1 MKTLFIKFIYEN
13 KIMNIIFATGILLFI
28 FLTLSFSANFNAYL
42 VVIPLIYYILN
53 TMQFKEKLISS
64 LLIYPISR
72 EAVVNFNFLVNIFL
86 MALSVI
92 FAFNYLLVIG
102 KIEFKSFL
110 IVFVAISLVM
120 AAYSFI
126 IPIKLKYGDNSNI
139 AVLIYIFP
147 SIFQI
152 IKNLFGIDLMNYFD
166 FSTIFKIVNFMIF
179 NFIIYIASYT
189 WAKRIIRNKDF

>member
-102 KIEFKSFL
+102 KIECKSFL

-126 IPIKLKYGDNSNI
+126 IPIKLKYGDNLN
-139 AVLIYIFP
+139 
-147 SIFQI
+147 
-152 IKNLFGIDLMNYFD
+152 
-166 FSTIFKIVNFMIF
+166 
-179 NFIIYIASYT
+179 
-189 WAKRIIRNKDF
+189 

>member
-28 FLTLSFSANFNAYL
+28 FLSFGFSANFNAYL

-53 TMQFKEKLISS
+53 TMQFKEKLIST

-126 IPIKLKYGDNSNI
+126 IPIKLKYGDNSSM
-139 AVLIYIFP
+139 ALLIYIFP
-147 SIFQI
+147 SFFQI

-179 NFIIYIASYT
+179 NFIIYLVSYT
-189 WAKRIIRNKDF
+189 WAKRIIRNKEF